1 MGPAAGDG
9 VGFLQLVCVH
19 LDFAVAIG
27 SASKRIPGG
36 LGAKSGVVM
45 RFDSLNSFL
54 EMGGYAVYV
63 FGSYGLT
70 VAVMAGL
77 VFTALKQRRVFFEG
91 YRSADTRDTD
101 KKDNIEKEDA
111 S

>member
-1 MGPAAGDG
+1 
-9 VGFLQLVCVH
+9 
-19 LDFAVAIG
+19 
-27 SASKRIPGG
+27 
-36 LGAKSGVVM
+36 M

-91 YRSADTRDTD
+91 YRAADTRVADSKDSTD
-101 KKDNIEKEDA
+101 KEDA